1 MTRTLRAALD
11 ESNPNKLPTAAQ
23 SLPLGRGLSLLC
35 LFAADA
41 VASNVLVLPE
51 EQKAGQVLRAYAR
64 VGGSTGYKT
73 VVAAETAAPAAGQ
86 VAITPSG
93 DIRFAAADAVTEAE
107 VIYAPMEGEIFE
119 DSVEVA
125 ASAATLS
132 QSRRALQILSVT
144 VDVGLIPGAKAIAA
158 RGSAPAAGSAA
169 LSAAGTGLAFN
180 AADVVAGR
188 ATVRYIAVPGVGNGP
203 DESIA
208 SALQSQ
214 VNF

>member
-23 SLPLGRGLSLLC
+23 TLPLGRGLSLVSL
-35 LFAADA
+35 LAFGA
-41 VASNVLVLPE
+41 VGTNVLALPE
-51 EQKAGQVLRAYAR
+51 EQKAGQILRAYAR

-73 VVAAETAAPAAGQ
+73 VVAPETVPAAGQ
-86 VAITPSG
+86 CSITPSG
-93 DIRFAAADAVTEAE
+93 DVRFAAADAVTEAE
-107 VIYAPMEGEIFE
+107 VIYAPMEGEVFE
-119 DSVEVA
+119 DSVVVA

-144 VDVGLIPGAKAIAA
+144 VDAGLSLGAKTVAA

-169 LSAAGTGLAFN
+169 LSVAGTGLAFN

-188 ATVRYIAVPGVGNGP
+188 ATVRYIAVPGVGYGP
-203 DESIA
+203 QASIA
-208 SALQSQ
+208 STLRSQ
-214 VNF
+214 VDF